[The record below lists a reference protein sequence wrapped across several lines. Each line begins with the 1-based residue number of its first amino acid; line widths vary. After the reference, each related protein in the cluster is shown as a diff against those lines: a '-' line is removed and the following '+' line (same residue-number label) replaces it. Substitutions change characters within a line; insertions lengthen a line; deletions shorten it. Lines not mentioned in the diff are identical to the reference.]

1 MSPNFSMNK
10 IESLSDLFDM
20 VGCDVSYYDLGRN
33 ITKITPQ
40 QAVQFDRKQQAYP
53 FPFRQHAWLACL
65 LNMKNQQGKK
75 SKKEDLVEQGVIW
88 FIKLPLDEAGCLN
101 LGTRDHFIKSIV
113 DKILHKG
120 EEAGLSEAL
129 EDSPYAFKPD
139 QERMASFHAILGKD
153 LHTAPS
159 HYFDDVVTYLSS
171 DLTENDENWQT
182 LGLQGIAELAARVDE
197 NKYQALIQKAI
208 QQAAKPVVSA
218 LCHALEHET
227 LSSQLQETLIAQLQ
241 TEQDALMQASYLR
254 ALSRAD
260 LNDTLLLPLFGLLGS
275 LTECKDD
282 DLHPIAA
289 LAAKCPHWL
298 GQNPQLLRIIME
310 KLAHREDGYI
320 AFKQITAELSQ
331 HPETKQPLWTLLRG
345 GHISPKLAQAVSY
358 IFTQTPKSVQ

>member
-1 MSPNFSMNK
+1 MNK

-40 QAVQFDRKQQAYP
+40 QAIQFDRKQQAYP

-65 LNMKNQQGKK
+65 LTSKDTAKK
-75 SKKEDLVEQGVIW
+75 DSANAGVIW
-88 FIKLPLDEAGCLN
+88 FLKLPLDEAGCLN

-129 EDSPYAFKPD
+129 EDNPYVFKPD

-153 LHTAPS
+153 LHKAPS
-159 HYFDDVVTYLSS
+159 HYFDDVVKHLSS
-171 DLTENDENWQT
+171 DVNKQDDSWQT

-197 NKYQALIQKAI
+197 DTYQVLIQKAI
-208 QQAAKPVVSA
+208 QHAAKPVVSA

-254 ALSRAD
+254 ALSRAE
-260 LNDTLLLPLFGLLGS
+260 LNNTLLLPLFGLLGS
-275 LTECKDD
+275 LTECQDN

-320 AFKQITAELSQ
+320 AFRQIATELSQ
-331 HPETKQPLWTLLRG
+331 HPEAKQPLWSLLRS
-345 GHISPKLAQAVSY
+345 GHVSPKLAQAVSY
-358 IFTQTPKSVQ
+358 LFTQTPTSVQ

>member
-10 IESLSDLFDM
+10 IESLSDLFTT

-40 QAVQFDRKQQAYP
+40 QAIQFDRKQQAYP

-65 LNMKNQQGKK
+65 LKMKNTKTTAQNTQDQ
-75 SKKEDLVEQGVIW
+75 SVIW
-88 FIKLPLDEAGCLN
+88 FIKMPLDEAGCLN

-129 EDSPYAFKPD
+129 EDNPYAFKPD

-153 LHTAPS
+153 LHKTQS
-159 HYFDDVVTYLSS
+159 HYFDDVIAYLSS
-171 DLTENDENWQT
+171 DLTDANDGWQT
-182 LGLQGIAELAARVDE
+182 LGLQGIAELAARVNED
-197 NKYQALIQKAI
+197 KYQALIQKAI
-208 QQAAKPVVSA
+208 QHAAKPVVSA

-227 LSSQLQETLIAQLQ
+227 LSNQLQDTLIEQLQ

-298 GQNPQLLRIIME
+298 GQNPQLMRIIME

-320 AFKQITAELSQ
+320 AFKQIAAELSQ
-331 HPETKQPLWTLLRG
+331 HPEAKQPLWALLRS
-345 GHISPKLAQAVSY
+345 GHASPQLAQAVSY

>member
-1 MSPNFSMNK
+1 MNK

-20 VGCDVSYYDLGRN
+20 VECEVSYYDLGRN

-40 QAVQFDRKQQAYP
+40 QAIQFDRKQQAYP

-65 LNMKNQQGKK
+65 LKK
-75 SKKEDLVEQGVIW
+75 KLADQSNKATQTNKAEDGVIW
-88 FIKLPLDEAGCLN
+88 FLKLPLDEAGCLN

-139 QERMASFHAILGKD
+139 QERMASFHAMLGKD
-153 LHTAPS
+153 LHQAPS
-159 HYFDDVVTYLSS
+159 AYFQAVVDYLSS
-171 DLTENDENWQT
+171 DLSEANEAWQT
-182 LGLQGIAELAARVDE
+182 LGLQGIAELAARVNDD
-197 NKYQALIQKAI
+197 KYHALINNALPL
-208 QQAAKPVVSA
+208 AASPLVSA
-218 LCHALEHET
+218 LCHALEHEILPT
-227 LSSQLQETLIAQLQ
+227 SLQNTLIELIQ

-260 LNDTLLLPLFGLLGS
+260 LNDALLLPLFGLLGS
-275 LTECKDD
+275 LSECQDQE
-282 DLHPIAA
+282 LHPIAA

-320 AFKQITAELSQ
+320 AFKQIAAELSQ
-331 HPETKQPLWTLLRG
+331 HPETEQPLWSLLRSG
-345 GHISPKLAQAVSY
+345 RVSPTLAQAVGY
-358 IFTQTPKSVQ
+358 LFTQTPKSVQ

>member
-1 MSPNFSMNK
+1 MNK

-40 QAVQFDRKQQAYP
+40 QAIQFDRKQQAYP

-65 LNMKNQQGKK
+65 LTSKDTAKK
-75 SKKEDLVEQGVIW
+75 DSANAGVIW
-88 FIKLPLDEAGCLN
+88 FVKLPLDEAGCLN

-129 EDSPYAFKPD
+129 EDNPYVFKPD
-139 QERMASFHAILGKD
+139 QERMASFHAILSKN
-153 LHTAPS
+153 LHKAPS
-159 HYFDDVVTYLSS
+159 HYFDDVVKHLSS
-171 DLTENDENWQT
+171 DLNKQDDSWQT

-197 NKYQALIQKAI
+197 DTYQALIQKAI
-208 QQAAKPVVSA
+208 QHAAKPVVSA

-254 ALSRAD
+254 ALSRAE
-260 LNDTLLLPLFGLLGS
+260 LNNTLLLPLFGLLGS
-275 LTECKDD
+275 LTECQDN

-320 AFKQITAELSQ
+320 AFRQIAAELSQ
-331 HPETKQPLWTLLRG
+331 HPEAKQPLWTLLRS
-345 GHISPKLAQAVSY
+345 GHVSPKLAQAVSY
-358 IFTQTPKSVQ
+358 LFTQTPTSVQ

>member
-1 MSPNFSMNK
+1 MNK

-40 QAVQFDRKQQAYP
+40 QAIQFDRKQQAYP

-65 LNMKNQQGKK
+65 LTSKDTAKK
-75 SKKEDLVEQGVIW
+75 DSANAGVIW
-88 FIKLPLDEAGCLN
+88 FVKLPLDEAGCLN

-129 EDSPYAFKPD
+129 EDNPYVFKPD

-153 LHTAPS
+153 LHKAPS
-159 HYFDDVVTYLSS
+159 HYFDDVVKHLSS
-171 DLTENDENWQT
+171 DLNKQDDSWQI

-197 NKYQALIQKAI
+197 DTYQALIQKAI
-208 QQAAKPVVSA
+208 QHAAKPVVSA

-260 LNDTLLLPLFGLLGS
+260 LNNTLLLPLFGLLGS
-275 LTECKDD
+275 LTECQDN

-320 AFKQITAELSQ
+320 AFRQIAAELSQ
-331 HPETKQPLWTLLRG
+331 HPEAKQPLWTLLRS
-345 GHISPKLAQAVSY
+345 GHVSPKLAQAVSY
-358 IFTQTPKSVQ
+358 LFTQTPTSVQ

>member
-1 MSPNFSMNK
+1 MNK

-40 QAVQFDRKQQAYP
+40 QAIQFDRKQQAYP

-65 LNMKNQQGKK
+65 LTSKDTAKK
-75 SKKEDLVEQGVIW
+75 DSANASVIW
-88 FIKLPLDEAGCLN
+88 FIKMPLDEAGCLN

-153 LHTAPS
+153 LRKAPS
-159 HYFDDVVTYLSS
+159 HYFDDVVQHLSS
-171 DLTENDENWQT
+171 DLSEQGDRWQT
-182 LGLQGIAELAARVDE
+182 LGLQGIAELAARVNE
-197 NKYQALIQKAI
+197 TNYQALIQKAI
-208 QQAAKPVVSA
+208 QQAAKPLVSA

-227 LSSQLQETLIAQLQ
+227 LPNPLQTTLIQRLQ
-241 TEQDALMQASYLR
+241 TEPDALMQASYLR

-260 LNDTLLLPLFGLLGS
+260 LDDTLLLPLFGLLGS
-275 LTECKDD
+275 LTDCTDD
-282 DLHPIAA
+282 DLHKIVA

-298 GQNPQLLRIIME
+298 GHNPQLLRIIME

-320 AFKQITAELSQ
+320 AFKQIAAELSQ
-331 HPETKQPLWTLLRG
+331 HPEAKQPLWALLRS
-345 GHISPKLAQAVSY
+345 GHVSPKLAQAVSY
-358 IFTQTPKSVQ
+358 IFTQTPTSVQ

>member
-1 MSPNFSMNK
+1 MNK

-40 QAVQFDRKQQAYP
+40 QAIQFDRKQQAYP

-65 LNMKNQQGKK
+65 LTSKDTAKK
-75 SKKEDLVEQGVIW
+75 DSANAGVIW
-88 FIKLPLDEAGCLN
+88 FVKLPLDEAGCLN

-129 EDSPYAFKPD
+129 EDNPYVFKPD

-153 LHTAPS
+153 LHKAPS
-159 HYFDDVVTYLSS
+159 YYFDDVVKHLSS
-171 DLTENDENWQT
+171 DLNKQDDSWQT
-182 LGLQGIAELAARVDE
+182 LGLQGIAELAARVNEDT
-197 NKYQALIQKAI
+197 YQALIQKAI
-208 QQAAKPVVSA
+208 QHAAKPVVSA

-260 LNDTLLLPLFGLLGS
+260 LNNTLLLPLFGCLGS
-275 LTECKDD
+275 LTECQDN

-320 AFKQITAELSQ
+320 AFRQIAAELSQ
-331 HPETKQPLWTLLRG
+331 HPEAKQPLWTLLRS
-345 GHISPKLAQAVSY
+345 GHVSPKLAQAVSY
-358 IFTQTPKSVQ
+358 LFTQTPTSLQ

>member
-1 MSPNFSMNK
+1 MNK

-20 VGCDVSYYDLGRN
+20 VGCDESYYDLGRN

-40 QAVQFDRKQQAYP
+40 QAIQFDRKQQAYP

-65 LNMKNQQGKK
+65 LTSKDTAKK
-75 SKKEDLVEQGVIW
+75 DSANAGVIW
-88 FIKLPLDEAGCLN
+88 FVKLPLDEAGCLN

-129 EDSPYAFKPD
+129 EDNPYVFKPD

-153 LHTAPS
+153 LHKAPS
-159 HYFDDVVTYLSS
+159 HYFDDVVKHLSS
-171 DLTENDENWQT
+171 DLNKQDDSWQT
-182 LGLQGIAELAARVDE
+182 LGLQGIAELAARVNEDT
-197 NKYQALIQKAI
+197 YQALIQKAI
-208 QQAAKPVVSA
+208 QHAAKPVVSA

-254 ALSRAD
+254 ALSRAE
-260 LNDTLLLPLFGLLGS
+260 LNNTLLLPLFGLLGS
-275 LTECKDD
+275 LTECQDN

-320 AFKQITAELSQ
+320 AFRQIAAELSQ
-331 HPETKQPLWTLLRG
+331 HPEAKQPLWTLLRS
-345 GHISPKLAQAVSY
+345 GHVSPKLAQAVSY
-358 IFTQTPKSVQ
+358 LFTQTPTSVQ

>member
-1 MSPNFSMNK
+1 MSQYFIMSN

-20 VGCDVSYYDLGRN
+20 VGCDVTYYDLGRS
-33 ITKITPQ
+33 ISKITPQ

-65 LNMKNQQGKK
+65 LK
-75 SKKEDLVEQGVIW
+75 SKNATKEDTVEQGVIW
-88 FIKLPLDEAGCLN
+88 FLKLPLDEAGCLN

-129 EDSPYAFKPD
+129 EDSPYVFKPD
-139 QERMASFHAILGKD
+139 QERMASLHAKLGKD
-153 LHTAPS
+153 LHKAPS
-159 HYFDDVVTYLSS
+159 NYFDNVVKHLSS
-171 DLTENDENWQT
+171 DLTKQDDSWQT

-197 NKYQALIQKAI
+197 EKYQALIQKAI

-227 LSSQLQETLIAQLQ
+227 LSSPLQDTLIQQLQI
-241 TEQDALMQASYLR
+241 EQDALMQASYLR

-275 LTECKDD
+275 LAECHDD

-298 GQNPQLLRIIME
+298 AQNPQLLRIIME

-320 AFKQITAELSQ
+320 AFKQIAAELSQ
-331 HPETKQPLWTLLRG
+331 HPEAKQPLWALLRS
-345 GHISPKLAQAVSY
+345 GHVSPKLAQAVSY
-358 IFTQTPKSVQ
+358 LFTETPPSVQ

>member
-1 MSPNFSMNK
+1 MNK

-40 QAVQFDRKQQAYP
+40 QAIQFDRKQQAYP

-65 LNMKNQQGKK
+65 LK
-75 SKKEDLVEQGVIW
+75 SKDTAKKDSANTSVIW
-88 FIKLPLDEAGCLN
+88 FIKMPLDEAGCLN

-153 LHTAPS
+153 LRKAPS
-159 HYFDDVVTYLSS
+159 HYFDDVVQHLSS
-171 DLTENDENWQT
+171 DLIEQDDRWQT
-182 LGLQGIAELAARVDE
+182 LGLQGIAELAARVNEDT
-197 NKYQALIQKAI
+197 YQALIQKAI
-208 QQAAKPVVSA
+208 QHAAKPLVSA

-227 LSSQLQETLIAQLQ
+227 LPNSLQITLIQRLQ
-241 TEQDALMQASYLR
+241 TEPDALMQASYLR
-254 ALSRAD
+254 ALSRANLD
-260 LNDTLLLPLFGLLGS
+260 DTLLLPLFGLLGS
-275 LTECKDD
+275 LTDCKDD
-282 DLHPIAA
+282 DLHKIVA

-298 GQNPQLLRIIME
+298 GHNPQLLRIIME

-320 AFKQITAELSQ
+320 AFKQIAAELSQ
-331 HPETKQPLWTLLRG
+331 HPEAKQPLWALLRS

-358 IFTQTPKSVQ
+358 IFTQTPTSVQ

>member
-1 MSPNFSMNK
+1 MNK
-10 IESLSDLFDM
+10 IESLSDLFNLVD
-20 VGCDVSYYDLGRN
+20 CDVSYYDLGRN

-40 QAVQFDRKQQAYP
+40 QAIQFDRKQQAYP

-65 LNMKNQQGKK
+65 LKLKK
-75 SKKEDLVEQGVIW
+75 SPSTAAAQKDAIDSSVIW
-88 FIKLPLDEAGCLN
+88 FLKLPLDEAGCLN

-120 EEAGLSEAL
+120 EAAGLSEAL

-153 LHTAPS
+153 LHQTAS
-159 HYFDDVVTYLSS
+159 HYFDDVVQYLTS
-171 DLTENDENWQT
+171 DLTKQDDRWQT

-197 NKYQALIQKAI
+197 DKYQALIQKAI
-208 QQAAKPVVSA
+208 QQAANPVASA
-218 LCHALEHET
+218 LCHALEHEI
-227 LSSQLQETLIAQLQ
+227 LPSQLQNTLIAQLQ
-241 TEQDALMQASYLR
+241 TEQDALLQASYLR

-275 LTECKDD
+275 LTLCSDEDI
-282 DLHPIAA
+282 HRMVA

-320 AFKQITAELSQ
+320 AFKQIAAELSQ
-331 HPETKQPLWTLLRG
+331 HPETKQPLWALLRG
-345 GHISPKLAQAVSY
+345 GHVSPKLAQAVSY
-358 IFTQTPKSVQ
+358 LFTQTPKSVQ

>member
-1 MSPNFSMNK
+1 MNK

-40 QAVQFDRKQQAYP
+40 QAIQFDRKQQAYP

-65 LNMKNQQGKK
+65 LTSKDTAKK
-75 SKKEDLVEQGVIW
+75 DSANAGVIW
-88 FIKLPLDEAGCLN
+88 FVKLPLDEAGCLN

-120 EEAGLSEAL
+120 EAAGLSEAL
-129 EDSPYAFKPD
+129 EDNPYVFKPD

-153 LHTAPS
+153 LHKAPS
-159 HYFDDVVTYLSS
+159 HYFDDVVKHLSS
-171 DLTENDENWQT
+171 DLNKQDDSWQT
-182 LGLQGIAELAARVDE
+182 LGLQGIAELAARVNEDT
-197 NKYQALIQKAI
+197 YQALIQKTI
-208 QQAAKPVVSA
+208 QHAAKPVVSA

-254 ALSRAD
+254 ALSRAE
-260 LNDTLLLPLFGLLGS
+260 LNNTLLLPLFGLLGS
-275 LTECKDD
+275 LTECQDN

-320 AFKQITAELSQ
+320 AFRQIAAELSQ
-331 HPETKQPLWTLLRG
+331 HPEAKQPLWSLLRS
-345 GHISPKLAQAVSY
+345 GHVSPKLAQAVSY
-358 IFTQTPKSVQ
+358 LFTQTPTSVQ

>member
-20 VGCDVSYYDLGRN
+20 VGCDANYYDLGRN

-40 QAVQFDRKQQAYP
+40 QAIQFDRKQQVYP

-65 LNMKNQQGKK
+65 LKMKNTKAK
-75 SKKEDLVEQGVIW
+75 AANTEDQSVIW
-88 FIKLPLDEAGCLN
+88 FIKMPLDEAGCLN

-120 EEAGLSEAL
+120 TEAGLSEAL

-153 LHTAPS
+153 LHKAPS
-159 HYFDDVVTYLSS
+159 NYFDDVVKYLSS
-171 DLTENDENWQT
+171 DLSQDDDSWQT
-182 LGLQGIAELAARVDE
+182 LGLQGIAELASRVDE
-197 NKYQALIQKAI
+197 EKYQALIEKAI
-208 QQAAKPVVSA
+208 QHAANPVVSA

-227 LSSQLQETLIAQLQ
+227 LPSSLQKTVIEKLLH
-241 TEQDALMQASYLR
+241 EQDALMQASYLR

-298 GQNPQLLRIIME
+298 GQSPQLLRIIME

-320 AFKQITAELSQ
+320 AFKQIAAELSQ
-331 HPETKQPLWTLLRG
+331 HPEAKQPLWTLLRS

-358 IFTQTPKSVQ
+358 IFTQTPRSVQ

>member
-1 MSPNFSMNK
+1 MSQYYIMSN

-20 VGCDVSYYDLGRN
+20 VGCDVTYYDLGRN

-65 LNMKNQQGKK
+65 LKGKNAT
-75 SKKEDLVEQGVIW
+75 KEDVADQGVIW
-88 FIKLPLDEAGCLN
+88 FLKLPLDEAGCLN

-129 EDSPYAFKPD
+129 EDNPYVFKPD
-139 QERMASFHAILGKD
+139 QERMASLHAKLGKD
-153 LHTAPS
+153 LNQAPS
-159 HYFDDVVTYLSS
+159 EYFHAAAHYLAS
-171 DLTENDENWQT
+171 DLSDQNESWQSV
-182 LGLQGIAELAARVDE
+182 GLQGIAEIAVNVDE
-197 NKYQALIQKAI
+197 EKYETLINNAVQH
-208 QQAAKPVVSA
+208 AAKPVISA
-218 LCHALEHET
+218 LCHALEHEH
-227 LSSQLQETLIAQLQ
+227 LSAALQNTLITQLQ
-241 TEQDALMQASYLR
+241 TEQDPLIQASYLR

-275 LTECKDD
+275 LSECKDD
-282 DLHPIAA
+282 DLHAIAA

-320 AFKQITAELSQ
+320 AFKQIAAELSQ
-331 HPETKQPLWTLLRG
+331 HPEAKQPLWALLRS
-345 GHISPKLAQAVSY
+345 GHASPKLAQAVSY
-358 IFTQTPKSVQ
+358 LFTQTPKSVQ

>member
-1 MSPNFSMNK
+1 MNK
-10 IESLSDLFDM
+10 IESLSDLFDL
-20 VGCDVSYYDLGRN
+20 VGCDVSYYDIGRN

-65 LNMKNQQGKK
+65 LNMGSQQGKK
-75 SKKEDLVEQGVIW
+75 FKKTDIIDQGVIW

-139 QERMASFHAILGKD
+139 QERMASLHAILGKD
-153 LHTAPS
+153 LHKAPS
-159 HYFDDVVTYLSS
+159 HYFDDVVQYLSS
-171 DLTENDENWQT
+171 DLTEEDDSWQT

-197 NKYQALIQKAI
+197 DKYQKLIQKAI
-208 QQAAKPVVSA
+208 QQATKPVVSA

-227 LSSQLQETLIAQLQ
+227 LSSKLQDTLIAQLQ

-275 LTECKDD
+275 LAECKDD
-282 DLHPIAA
+282 DLHSIAA

-320 AFKQITAELSQ
+320 AFKQIAAELSQ
-331 HPETKQPLWTLLRG
+331 HPETKQPLWTLLRS
-345 GHISPKLAQAVSY
+345 GHISPQLAQAVSY
-358 IFTQTPKSVQ
+358 LFTQTPRSVQ

>member
-10 IESLSDLFDM
+10 IESLADLFNM
-20 VGCDVSYYDLGRN
+20 VGCDVNYYDLGRH

-40 QAVQFDRKQQAYP
+40 QAIQFDRKQQAYP

-65 LNMKNQQGKK
+65 LKMKNAQTQNSDKAA
-75 SKKEDLVEQGVIW
+75 EQSVIW
-88 FIKLPLDEAGCLN
+88 FIKMPLDEAGCLN

-139 QERMASFHAILGKD
+139 QERMASLHAILGKD
-153 LHTAPS
+153 LRQTPS
-159 HYFDDVVTYLSS
+159 HYFDAVVKYLSS
-171 DLTENDENWQT
+171 NDLEQDESWQT
-182 LGLQGIAELAARVDE
+182 LGLQGIAELATQAHDSH
-197 NKYQALIQKAI
+197 YSALINNAI
-208 QQAAKPVVSA
+208 RHAANPVVSA
-218 LCHALEHET
+218 LCHALEHEN
-227 LSSQLQETLIAQLQ
+227 LPEALQDTLIEKLQ
-241 TEQDALMQASYLR
+241 TEQEPLLQASYLR

-260 LNDTLLLPLFGLLGS
+260 LDDRLLLPLFGLLGS

-282 DLHPIAA
+282 DLHAIAA

-298 GQNPQLLRIIME
+298 AQNPQLLRIIME

-320 AFKQITAELSQ
+320 AFKQIAAELSQ
-331 HPETKQPLWTLLRG
+331 HPETKQPLWTLLRS
-345 GHISPKLAQAVSY
+345 GHASPTLAQAVSHL
-358 IFTQTPKSVQ
+358 FTQTPRSVQ

>member
-1 MSPNFSMNK
+1 MNK

-20 VGCDVSYYDLGRN
+20 VECDVSYYDLGRN

-40 QAVQFDRKQQAYP
+40 QAIQFDRKQHAYP

-65 LNMKNQQGKK
+65 LKK
-75 SKKEDLVEQGVIW
+75 KTSGQVNKATQTNKAEDGVIW
-88 FIKLPLDEAGCLN
+88 FLKLPLDETGCLN

-153 LHTAPS
+153 LHQAPS
-159 HYFDDVVTYLSS
+159 VYFQAVVDHLSS
-171 DLTENDENWQT
+171 DLSEPSEAWQT
-182 LGLQGIAELAARVDE
+182 LGLQGIAELATRVNDE
-197 NKYQALIQKAI
+197 KHQALINKALPI
-208 QQAAKPVVSA
+208 AAQPIVSA
-218 LCHALEHET
+218 LCHALEHEVLPDT
-227 LSSQLQETLIAQLQ
+227 LQDTLINQLQ
-241 TEQDALMQASYLR
+241 TEQDTLLQASYLR

-260 LNDTLLLPLFGLLGS
+260 LNDALLLPLFGLLGS
-275 LTECKDD
+275 LSECHDD
-282 DLHPIAA
+282 ELHPIAA

-320 AFKQITAELSQ
+320 AFKHIAAELSQ
-331 HPETKQPLWTLLRG
+331 HPETKQPLWALLRG
-345 GHISPKLAQAVSY
+345 GRVSPKLAQAVSY

>member
-1 MSPNFSMNK
+1 MNK

-33 ITKITPQ
+33 ITKMTPQ
-40 QAVQFDRKQQAYP
+40 QAIQFDRKQQAYP
-53 FPFRQHAWLACL
+53 YPFRQHAWLACL
-65 LNMKNQQGKK
+65 LTSKDTAKK
-75 SKKEDLVEQGVIW
+75 DSANAAVIW
-88 FIKLPLDEAGCLN
+88 FLKLPLDEAGCLN

-129 EDSPYAFKPD
+129 EDNPYVFKPD
-139 QERMASFHAILGKD
+139 QERMASFHAILGKN
-153 LHTAPS
+153 LHKTPS
-159 HYFDDVVTYLSS
+159 HYFNDVATYLSS
-171 DLTENDENWQT
+171 DLTKQDDSWQT

-197 NKYQALIQKAI
+197 DHYQALIQKAI
-208 QQAAKPVVSA
+208 QHAAKPVVSA

-227 LSSQLQETLIAQLQ
+227 LSSQLQKTLIAQLQ

-275 LTECKDD
+275 LTECQDH

-298 GQNPQLLRIIME
+298 GHNPQLLRIIME

-320 AFKQITAELSQ
+320 AFKQIAAELSQ
-331 HPETKQPLWTLLRG
+331 HPETKQPLWSLLRG
-345 GHISPKLAQAVSY
+345 GHVSPKLAQAVSY